1 MNGVQLPLGLEEQLL
16 GRPLRAL
23 LAAADRRAFS
33 GQRILITGAGGSLGS
48 ELTRQIA
55 ACAPDR
61 LVLLDHSEY
70 AVFRIENELKARYPD
85 LRVEVVLGDVT
96 RRSDMRAVCASL
108 RPHVVYHAAAYKHVA
123 ITERSAVPAIR
134 TNVLGTLETALA
146 AREAGARFVL
156 ISSDK
161 AAEPRSVM
169 GASKRLAEIVALSM
183 ASPTFRPIA
192 VRFGNILGSSG
203 SLIEIL
209 ERCVREG
216 RNVPLTHPDATRFF
230 MTASEAVSLVLKAD
244 LIGCRAE
251 VFWLDMGDP
260 LRIGDLAER
269 FIEYVTPS
277 GQARVGIDVIGLRP
291 GEKMR
296 EELTSQ
302 GLTTRSTS
310 HPRIWS
316 ARQRRV
322 APQTVALAIRSL
334 RRAVAGGDA
343 EGALGAMESAV
354 EDFSASAAAWTA
366 ARSSVVH
373 RRGRRPGRLEGT
385 PGPNRATRVRVPGPK
400 SRTWPTPTNQ
410 STPGCPTTIRPR
422 SSPWDLSRAPRERG

>member
-1 MNGVQLPLGLEEQLL
+1 MNGVRLPRELEEELL
-16 GRPLRAL
+16 GRPLRAVL
-23 LAAADRRAFS
+23 TAGDRRSFA
-33 GQRILITGAGGSLGS
+33 GQRVLITGAGGSLGS

-55 ACAPDR
+55 ACGPER

-70 AVFRIENELKARYPD
+70 AVFRVESELKAQYPD
-85 LRVEVVLGDVT
+85 LHVEVMLGDVS
-96 RRSDMRAVCASL
+96 RRADLRAVCASL
-108 RPHVVYHAAAYKHVA
+108 RPHVVYHAAAYKHVT

-134 TNVLGTLETALA
+134 TNVLGTLETAQA
-146 AREAGARFVL
+146 ARDVGARFVL

-169 GASKRLAEIVALSM
+169 GASKRLAEIVALGM

-203 SLIEIL
+203 SLIEIM

-216 RNVPLTHPDATRFF
+216 RNVPVTHPDATRFF

-244 LIGCRAE
+244 LLGSRAE

-269 FIEYVTPS
+269 FIECVTPA
-277 GQARVGIDVIGLRP
+277 GQARIGVDVIGLRP

-296 EELTSQ
+296 EELTTQ
-302 GLTTRSTS
+302 GLTMRSTS

-322 APQTVALAIRSL
+322 AQQTVTLVIRSL
-334 RRAVAGGDA
+334 RRAVADGDA
-343 EGALGAMESAV
+343 ERALRSMERVV
-354 EDFSASAAAWTA
+354 EDFTPSSAAWTA
-366 ARSSVVH
+366 ARAGV
-373 RRGRRPGRLEGT
+373 
-385 PGPNRATRVRVPGPK
+385 
-400 SRTWPTPTNQ
+400 
-410 STPGCPTTIRPR
+410 
-422 SSPWDLSRAPRERG
+422 APRCRVGGRAAGAALTA